1 MIQKIIKLLTIITI
15 TLFFAMFM
23 IIGMAASL
31 TSFDIDVRKVAIEL
45 FFKIGGY
52 NILLS
57 LIIVCLFILVNIKL
71 IFHILWNGSEDEE

>member
-1 MIQKIIKLLTIITI
+1 MIQKIIKLLTIITVI
-15 TLFFAMFM
+15 LFFAMFM
-23 IIGMAASL
+23 IIGMATAL

-71 IFHILWNGSEDEE
+71 IFHILWNGSEDEK